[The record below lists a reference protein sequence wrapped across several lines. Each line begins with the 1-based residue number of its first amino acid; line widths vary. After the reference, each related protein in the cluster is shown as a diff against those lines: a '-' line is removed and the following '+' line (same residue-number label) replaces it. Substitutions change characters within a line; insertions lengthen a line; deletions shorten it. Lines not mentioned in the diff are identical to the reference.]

1 MEGHREDLQANKGL
15 WKEPWCVGGAFNV
28 VRFVA
33 GHSRGSRMTAPM
45 RRFFGIINELELRDL
60 PMVGGPFTCSGG

>member
-1 MEGHREDLQANKGL
+1 MEGHREDLEANKGL
-15 WKEPWCVGGAFNV
+15 WKELWCVGGDFNV
-28 VRFVA
+28 VRFVV